1 MAFGI
6 KGFSCIAV
14 TSRHVNGLRVHHLLI
29 MEEDIMGSQ
38 AAATKRAQAQPV
50 ASAVE
55 ASVLLQMYRNVFA
68 TRQFELKCIELYRL
82 GLIRGYLHLYLGE
95 EAVAAGAC
103 AAIECDDYIVS
114 THRGHGHCISKGAD
128 LNRMMAEITG
138 KATGYCKGRGGSM
151 HISSRRDNNL
161 GANGIV
167 AAGIPIAT
175 GAAMGIKVRGSRQ
188 VALSFFSDGASN
200 NGVFAESLNMAGI
213 FQLPVIFILE
223 NNHYAVSTPIECS
236 TGCCDLAGRGPALGV
251 PGISVDGNDA
261 VAVYVAAKKAVE
273 RARRGEGPTLIE
285 AKTYRHAGHH
295 VNDPG
300 LYMDQKK
307 LAEWKARD
315 PLGIMRKAINDAE
328 KIAAIE
334 KQVNAEIE
342 AAVAF
347 AKESPEPSVEEF
359 LAGIED

>member
-1 MAFGI
+1 MGKEADANKKTGA
-6 KGFSCIAV
+6 KKETQAV
-14 TSRHVNGLRVHHLLI
+14 DPQLLL
-29 MEEDIMGSQ
+29 S
-38 AAATKRAQAQPV
+38 
-50 ASAVE
+50 
-55 ASVLLQMYRNVFA
+55 MYRNIFT

-82 GLIRGYLHLYLGE
+82 GLIRGYLHPYLGE

-103 AAIECDDYIVS
+103 AAIERDDYIVS

-138 KATGYCKGRGGSM
+138 KATGYCRGRGGSM
-151 HISSRRDNNL
+151 HISSRLDNNL
-161 GANGIV
+161 GANGV
-167 AAGIPIAT
+167 VGAGIPIAA

-188 VALSFFSDGASN
+188 VVLAFFSDGASN
-200 NGVFAESLNMAGI
+200 NGVFAESLNMAGV

-236 TGCCDLAGRGPALGV
+236 TGCCDLAGRGPAYGV
-251 PGISVDGNDA
+251 PGITVDGNDA
-261 VAVYVAAKKAVE
+261 VAMYVETKKAVD

-285 AKTYRHAGHH
+285 AKTYRHGGHH

-315 PLGIMRKAINDAE
+315 PLGLMRQTINDAE
-328 KIAAIE
+328 KTAAIE
-334 KQVNAEIE
+334 KHVNEEIE

-347 AKESPEPSVEEF
+347 AKNSPEPSVGEF